1 MRLNNSLPLV
11 VVILDPQAVCLL
23 VKSPP
28 AMNLGPRV
36 LKKVS
41 YCSFWDYIWG
51 GGGSTPQKLSSGRK
65 MYEHKWKWLEEGQ
78 VHIAI
83 IRSAEL
89 FVSLVWLCP
98 RPQCRRGDW
107 CNKCCIAVFESESS
121 WWSGFRLRVGCR
133 SCCVVRRDEFHPCA
147 GQPQCVKTD

>member
-23 VKSPP
+23 LKSPP

-36 LKKVS
+36 LKKAT
-41 YCSFWDYIWG
+41 YCSFFRLYL
-51 GGGSTPQKLSSGRK
+51 GGSTPQKLSSRRE
-65 MYEHKWKWLEEGQ
+65 MYEHKSMWLEGGQ

-89 FVSLVWLCP
+89 SVSLVWLCP
-98 RPQCRRGDW
+98 RAQCRRGDW

-121 WWSGFRLRVGCR
+121 W
-133 SCCVVRRDEFHPCA
+133 
-147 GQPQCVKTD
+147 